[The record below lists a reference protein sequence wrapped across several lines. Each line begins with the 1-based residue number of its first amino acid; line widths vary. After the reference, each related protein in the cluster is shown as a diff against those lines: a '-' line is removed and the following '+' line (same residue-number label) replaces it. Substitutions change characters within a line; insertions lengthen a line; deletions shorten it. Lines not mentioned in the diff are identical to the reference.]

1 MQRDS
6 VKLMLLSLMFSFYIN
21 SMIFNTNHI
30 CMPGPD
36 DSGQFNFDN
45 CVKLNV
51 SLFLN
56 MTTMYMNENIR
67 KHDI

>member
-1 MQRDS
+1 
-6 VKLMLLSLMFSFYIN
+6 
-21 SMIFNTNHI
+21 
-30 CMPGPD
+30 MPGPD
-36 DSGQFNFDN
+36 DSSQFNFDN